1 MKKIVLLVG
10 MIGLTLLGL
19 NGCGSV
25 ATVTAADETETINLR
40 FAYASN
46 SQPVIDAMNE
56 FGRLV
61 EEKTKGAVTIQY
73 FPDGQLGGERELIE
87 LTQSGAVDFTK
98 VSASALESF
107 SKDYSIFS
115 VPYLF
120 ENEAHFFRVMENE
133 EIMTPIYQST
143 ASLGFTGI
151 TYYDSGQR
159 SFYMVSGPIQTPSDL
174 KGKKIRVMQSE
185 TAIKMVELL
194 GGSAVP
200 MGSDEVYTSLQ
211 SNLINGSENNE
222 FVLYTAGHGGVA
234 KYYSYDEHTRVPDI
248 VIMNDAIKEQLT
260 EEQENAIYEAAKEST
275 VFEIE
280 AFAKEVEEEKAIAQE
295 TYGVKFNTVNN
306 EPFREA
312 VAPLHDEFKNNP
324 VYQELY
330 QQIQNQGAQ

>member
-1 MKKIVLLVG
+1 MKKTSLLFAASSLSLG
-10 MIGLTLLGL
+10 LLGL
-19 NGCGSV
+19 SGCGNNSSV
-25 ATVTAADETETINLR
+25 ATVADADVNETVTLR

-61 EEKTKGAVTIQY
+61 KEKTDGSVQIQY

-120 ENEAHFFRVMENE
+120 NDEEHFFKVMDNE
-133 EIMTPIYQST
+133 EIMEPIYQST
-143 ASLGFTGI
+143 KDLGFTGL

-159 SFYMVSGPIQTPSDL
+159 SFYMVDGP
-174 KGKKIRVMQSE
+174 IRVMQSE

-194 GGSAVP
+194 GGSPVP

-248 VIMNDAIKEQLT
+248 IIMNDAIKEQLT
-260 EEQENAIYEAAKEST
+260 AEQEKAIEEAAKEST

-280 AFAKEVEEEKAIAQE
+280 AFARAIEEEKALAQE
-295 TYGVKFNTVNN
+295 EHGVQFNDVDNT
-306 EPFREA
+306 PFREA
-312 VAPLHDEFKNNP
+312 VAPLHDTFKNDP
-324 VYQELY
+324 AYKDLY
-330 QQIQNQGAQ
+330 QKIQEQGA

>member
-1 MKKIVLLVG
+1 MKKTLAFALLG
-10 MIGLTLLGL
+10 IIGLS
-19 NGCGSV
+19 GCGSQSSVGTV
-25 ATVTAADETETINLR
+25 AEAEEQITLR

-46 SQPVIDAMNE
+46 SQPVIDAMNK
-56 FGRLV
+56 FGELV
-61 EEKTKGAVTIQY
+61 EEKTDGSVTVKY

-87 LTQSGAVDFTK
+87 LTQSGAIDFTK

-107 SKDYSIFS
+107 SKVYSIFS

-120 ENEAHFFRVMENE
+120 NDEQHFFNVMENE
-133 EIMTPIYQST
+133 EIMQPIYQST
-143 ASLGFTGI
+143 SDLGFSGL

-159 SFYMVSGPIQTPSDL
+159 SFYMVDGPIHTPDDL
-174 KGKKIRVMQSE
+174 RGKKIRVMQSE
-185 TAIKMVELL
+185 TAIRMVELL
-194 GGSAVP
+194 GGSPVP

-248 VIMNDAIKEQLT
+248 IIMNDAIKERLT
-260 EEQENAIYEAAKEST
+260 AEQQQAIDEAAKEST

-280 AFAKEVEEEKAIAQE
+280 AFAQAIEEEKRLATE
-295 TYGVKFNTVNN
+295 EYGVQFNEVDNA
-306 EPFREA
+306 PFREA

-324 VYQELY
+324 DFQVLY
-330 QQIQNQGAQ
+330 QMIQEEGV